1 MSGFLKI
8 LIVFAVSSIKFLIAP
23 ALSFSLGLNFMQTLL
38 STTSGGITGVI
49 FFFFLSRWSILLYKR
64 YFVLYTYKIKNGIYD
79 FLNMGIPVIVPSR
92 RFTRRNRFIIKV
104 IRKYG
109 LSGIVI
115 LTPILLSIPLGTFL
129 ATRYYSSNRYLLVYL
144 IGSVLFWSL
153 LLSSAITL
161 F

>member
-64 YFVLYTYKIKNGIYD
+64 YFVLYTYKIKYGIYD